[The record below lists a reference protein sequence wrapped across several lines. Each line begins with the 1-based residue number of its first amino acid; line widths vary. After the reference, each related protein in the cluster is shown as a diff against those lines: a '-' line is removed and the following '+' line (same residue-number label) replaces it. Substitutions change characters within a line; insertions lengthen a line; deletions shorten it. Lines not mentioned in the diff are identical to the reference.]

1 MNFNLFFTLL
11 SAIFLSR
18 VLSPI
23 FCFLLALLTM
33 AAQAAIW
40 VINAVRP

>member
-1 MNFNLFFTLL
+1 MSINLFFTLL
-11 SAIFLSR
+11 IAIFLSR

-23 FCFLLALLTM
+23 FCFLLAILTM

>member
-1 MNFNLFFTLL
+1 MSFNTFCTLL
-11 SAIFLSR
+11 IAIFLSR

-23 FCFLLALLTM
+23 FCFLLAILTM

-40 VINAVRP
+40 VITAVRP